1 MEWDALQEAIGTTYK
16 RFASLRQEREPP
28 MEHRAA
34 TGLVGANTEKS
45 RKGRGNSP
53 RPFYC
58 LFREDLA
65 QLHEAA
71 FQNIDFCHILP
82 PVVLAE
88 AKQPA
93 AIL

>member
-1 MEWDALQEAIGTTYK
+1 MVERDALQESIGTTYK
-16 RFASLRQEREPP
+16 RFASLRQER
-28 MEHRAA
+28 
-34 TGLVGANTEKS
+34 S
-45 RKGRGNSP
+45 REKGRGNSP

-58 LFREDLA
+58 LFRENLA

-71 FQNIDFCHILP
+71 FQHIDFCHILP